1 MNASG
6 KRIAT
11 ISIVVRDRKMAPLV
25 NEILTKYGE
34 YICGRL
40 GVPFR
45 EKGISV
51 ISIIMEADISH
62 IGAVSGSL
70 GNIAGVTL
78 RSTMLT

>member
-1 MNASG
+1 MNASE
-6 KRIAT
+6 KRIVA
-11 ISIVVRDRKMAPLV
+11 INIVVRDRNMAPLV

-34 YICGRL
+34 FICGRL

-45 EKGISV
+45 DKGISV
-51 ISIIMEADISH
+51 ISILMEADISH